1 MKAETEA
8 IWAER
13 VEEWRESGKSASEFA
28 ADKPYASSTLQW
40 AASRLKRGP
49 RRGRKRRVSAEG
61 ASVAREIPMAKVVRR
76 SRRETTVGDLVIE
89 IAGARIAVR
98 QGFDGALL
106 GEVVR
111 ALREGR

>member
-8 IWAER
+8 LWSER
-13 VEEWRESGKSASEFA
+13 VEEWRESGKSAPDFA
-28 ADKPYASSTLQW
+28 ADKPYAGSTLQW
-40 AASRLKRGP
+40 AASRLKRGA

-76 SRRETTVGDLVIE
+76 SRRDTPIADVVIE

-98 QGFDGALL
+98 QGFDVALL

>member
-13 VEEWRESGKSASEFA
+13 VEEWRKSGKSAPEFA
-28 ADKPYASSTLQW
+28 ADKPYAGSTLQW
-40 AASRLKRGP
+40 AASRLKRGL
-49 RRGRKRRVSAEG
+49 RGARKQRVSAGG
-61 ASVAREIPMAKVVRR
+61 ASVTHQVPMAKVVRR
-76 SRRETTVGDLVIE
+76 SRRDTPIADVVIE

-98 QGFDGALL
+98 QGFDVALL